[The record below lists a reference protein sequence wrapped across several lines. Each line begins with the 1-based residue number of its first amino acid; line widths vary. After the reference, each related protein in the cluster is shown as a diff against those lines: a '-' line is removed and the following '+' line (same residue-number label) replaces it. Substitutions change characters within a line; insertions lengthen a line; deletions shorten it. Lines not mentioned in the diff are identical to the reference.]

1 MALQELATVE
11 MVRNVISGATPVA
24 QATNAVNA
32 QNAQSATSAGSATNA
47 TTADKVAHKLT
58 ITMGDTTEEFDGSED
73 KIINIPSSGT
83 KLYKH
88 FTTRVTVSGE
98 WRFNTISSTPTAY
111 KNVSELIADWDNIV
125 SFIDTSSGE
134 LRNYLACVNSSGYL
148 VLAYPY
154 YTSGTNNGLRFL
166 EPMPPTIAFDYDAP
180 AEL

>member
-1 MALQELATVE
+1 MALQDLATVE
-11 MVRNVISGATPVA
+11 MVRNAINGKTPVQ
-24 QATNAVNA
+24 QAENAT
-32 QNAQSATSAGSATNA
+32 NAQSATSAGSAATA
-47 TTADKVAHKLT
+47 TTANKVAHKLT

-73 KIINIPSSGT
+73 KIINISSSGT

-88 FTTRVTVSGE
+88 FTSRVSVSDE

-111 KNVSELIADWDNIV
+111 KNVAELIADWDNIV

-134 LRNYLACVNSSGYL
+134 LRNYLACVNSNGYL

>member
-1 MALQELATVE
+1 MALQDLATVE
-11 MVRNVISGATPVA
+11 MVRNAINGKTPVQ
-24 QATNAVNA
+24 QAENAT
-32 QNAQSATSAGSATNA
+32 NAQSATSAGSAATA
-47 TTADKVAHKLT
+47 TTANKVAHKLT

-73 KIINIPSSGT
+73 KIINISSSGT

-88 FTTRVTVSGE
+88 FTSRVTVSDE

-111 KNVSELIADWDNIV
+111 KNVAELIADWDNIV

-134 LRNYLACVNSSGYL
+134 LRNYLACVNSNGYL